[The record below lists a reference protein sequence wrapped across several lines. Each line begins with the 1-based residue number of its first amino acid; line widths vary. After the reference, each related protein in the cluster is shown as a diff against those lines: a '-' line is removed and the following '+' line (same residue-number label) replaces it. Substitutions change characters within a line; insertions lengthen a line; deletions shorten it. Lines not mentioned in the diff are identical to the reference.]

1 MEPATLLL
9 LVGVL
14 ACPIAMGVMMWMMNK
29 NMSDHQSHST
39 TDDSS
44 ESDQLQRL
52 REQQR
57 LLEEEIA
64 ELEKIAALNARK
76 EALTRPPGDPPEGLS
91 RPIEGSHH

>member
-9 LVGVL
+9 LVGLL

-29 NMSDHQSHST
+29 NMSGHQSHSM

-44 ESDQLQRL
+44 ESDQLYRL

-57 LLEEEIA
+57 LLEQEIA

-76 EALTRPPGDPPEGLS
+76 EALAHAPGDPPDGL
-91 RPIEGSHH
+91 PQPVEGSHH